1 MKKNRKRLMAAF
13 MAVLMVLT
21 LVPTWLLGGI
31 FATTAKADDD
41 VTLGYTFKE
50 ADLSKDKSSSSA
62 EIKDGDGIVYEVTAV
77 KGKGEEFSI
86 AGNTLK
92 LKGVKSQANG
102 DVPTEDYGYV
112 KISVK
117 KDCTKISIDYYIE
130 STGDYANCVKVSK
143 DGTVTVIASNKAVTN
158 KVLANEEI
166 TDVKAGD
173 VILKQLKD

>member
-1 MKKNRKRLMAAF
+1 MNSATVTEVHLDVYKRQ
-13 MAVLMVLT
+13 
-21 LVPTWLLGGI
+21 
-31 FATTAKADDD
+31 
-41 VTLGYTFKE
+41 GYTFKE

-117 KDCTKISIDYYIE
+117 KDCTK
-130 STGDYANCVKVSK
+130 TVSY
-143 DGTVTVIASNKAVTN
+143 THLSAV
-158 KVLANEEI
+158 L
-166 TDVKAGD
+166 
-173 VILKQLKD
+173 

>member
-1 MKKNRKRLMAAF
+1 MLWRRTEKDLWQHLWQF
-13 MAVLMVLT
+13 LWC
-21 LVPTWLLGGI
+21 WLLGGI

-92 LKGVKSQANG
+92 LKGSYWRLWICQNICKKRLYKDKYRLLYRKYRWLCKLRKSQ
-102 DVPTEDYGYV
+102 
-112 KISVK
+112 
-117 KDCTKISIDYYIE
+117 
-130 STGDYANCVKVSK
+130 
-143 DGTVTVIASNKAVTN
+143 
-158 KVLANEEI
+158 
-166 TDVKAGD
+166 
-173 VILKQLKD
+173 